1 MPVLRLLC
9 LANSRKLGGQC
20 IAGLRLDNGRWIR
33 PVSNFPDGTLY
44 PSNYRLNDGST
55 PQLLDIIEVGLESPR
70 PAQHQP
76 ENWLID
82 GTRWRL
88 VRRPGT
94 RQEIDMMWSH
104 VTQGPA
110 LFGNCEDRVP
120 EGANVGHSLTLVRV
134 QNLRWR
140 ITSYGEK
147 RKTRALFGL
156 SGTVYDLAIT
166 DNTIEQGL
174 GNLEEGIHL
183 IDSAPGFSANQEV
196 LLTISLGEPFEG
208 NCYKLVAAI
217 IPLS

>member
-20 IAGLRLDNGRWIR
+20 IAGLRLDGRGWIR

-55 PQLLDIIEVGLESPR
+55 PQLLDIIEVGLEGPR
-70 PAQHQP
+70 PAQHQS

-88 VRRPGT
+88 VRRPAS
-94 RQEIDMMWSH
+94 RQEADMMWSH

-110 LFGNCEDRVP
+110 LFGNCEDRVA
-120 EGANVGHSLTLVRV
+120 EGANVSHSLTIVRV

-147 RKTRALFGL
+147 RKTRALFRLRGAL
-156 SGTVYDLAIT
+156 YDLAIT

-174 GNLEEGIHL
+174 RNLEEGIHP
-183 IDSAPGFSANQEV
+183 IDSAPGFTPNQEV

-208 NCYKLVAAI
+208 NCYKLIAAI
-217 IPLS
+217 IRLS